1 MTKNLLLGCLIII
14 CLAASLAAQ
23 TAPVPTS
30 NPPKTEGPEVSYQLF
45 VFQPSYRFVSTS
57 GYPGRVGEYDSL
69 QQSVGGDLTLTWLD
83 YTGHTSLK
91 SRSTIISRDDYDV
104 DTQFRLGKY
113 FSFSMNNRSFIRHLD
128 NVPFGTNLDEDATI
142 RTSFIP
148 DGALFGVKRANNTVN
163 GRLKVPKTPLTLIAT
178 GGWQARRGWS
188 QTQFFDMGNQ
198 TNPPILPPDPASC
211 DGSCHSTAR
220 YRQVNYT
227 TRNVGGGVEMKVSHV
242 VLTYIHEFRSFND
255 RLQNPVDYFGT
266 AASIDGESLPP
277 IGPQPGAPPVPDTLQ
292 GFYVH
297 NVLPR
302 HDTQT
307 DMLRA
312 HVPIAQSLTFNGS
325 VNYGRTR
332 NLFTNSPQ
340 NSFNADATLNWSPV
354 KVKKLHTIA
363 DFHQQNTL
371 NEFTPSFFTL
381 FGNPSIHRFW
391 TGVRAEYSLTTMLDV
406 EAHYRRTDVT
416 RSNADLWPQFYSLSS
431 VGLIGSLADAYVP
444 RLVPSTFSNTAGL
457 GVKLH
462 RGETWNLRSG
472 YEWIGTHAPG
482 YLTDPQT
489 SHRVFA
495 GGSFTP
501 NQWVSFTEDFSVLR
515 QSDFQT
521 ATQQPFPRSNRLY
534 LNTSY
539 VTLRPVQDLSLGV
552 GYAYYQNNLKTDLMF
567 GTDPFYLDP
576 LVPFKSISQS
586 YSVSS
591 TYLLRK
597 KLAWNVELA
606 HVASSSSLRPNLSN
620 APICD
625 AGPVPLRCA
634 DSVIFASQFSTVS
647 VPQALASSTLDY
659 RWPGGYDSGLRFQYG
674 NYKDQVHPELNGHL
688 NTYALFFGKTW

>member
-1 MTKNLLLGCLIII
+1 MKKTSNFVLGWLVML
-14 CLAASLAAQ
+14 CLAVSAAAQ
-23 TAPVPTS
+23 AAPAPTS
-30 NPPKTEGPEVSYQLF
+30 NPPKAEGPEVNYQLF
-45 VFQPSYRFVSTS
+45 VFLPSYRFVSTS
-57 GYPGRVGEYDSL
+57 GYPGRVGEYDGL
-69 QQSVGGDLTLTWLD
+69 QQSVGGDLSLTWLD

-91 SRSTIISRDDYDV
+91 SRSNIISRDDYDV
-104 DTQFRLGKY
+104 NTQFHLGKY
-113 FSFSMNNRSFIRHLD
+113 FTFGMTNRSFIRHLD

-148 DGALFGVKRANNTVN
+148 DGALFGVKRTMNTANV
-163 GRLKVPKTPLTLIAT
+163 RLKVPKTPLTVFVK

-188 QTQFFDMGNQ
+188 QMQFFDMGNQ
-198 TNPPILPPDPASC
+198 TNPQILPPAPESC

-227 TRNVGGGVEMKVSHV
+227 TRNVGGGVQMKVCHV
-242 VLTYIHEFRSFND
+242 VLTYEHDYRSFNE
-255 RLQNPVDYFGT
+255 RLQNPVDFFGT
-266 AASIDGESLPP
+266 TASIAGESLPP
-277 IGPQPGAPPVPDTLQ
+277 LGPNTIKVVDDTVQ
-292 GFYVH
+292 GFYLH
-297 NVLPR
+297 NILPR
-302 HDTQT
+302 HDSQIDTVRMHAPLT
-307 DMLRA
+307 
-312 HVPIAQSLTFNGS
+312 QSLTFNGNVS
-325 VNYGRTR
+325 YGRAH
-332 NLFTNSPQ
+332 NLFTNNPQ
-340 NSFNADATLNWSPV
+340 NSFNADATLNWNPL

-371 NEFTPSFFTL
+371 NEFTPFYTL

-391 TGVRAEYSLTTMLDV
+391 TGVRTEYSIASMLDV

-431 VGLIGSLADAYVP
+431 VGLIGSSADAFVP
-444 RLVPSTFSNTAGL
+444 RLVASTFSNTVGF
-457 GVKLH
+457 GVKFH

-482 YLTDPQT
+482 YLIDPQT

-501 NQWVSFTEDFSVLR
+501 NQRVSFTEDFSVLR

-539 VTLRPVQDLSLGV
+539 VTLRPVQDWSLGV
-552 GYAYYQNNLKTDLMF
+552 GYSYYQSNLKTDLMF

-591 TYLLRK
+591 TYLLKK

-625 AGPVPLRCA
+625 AGPVPVPCA
-634 DSVIFASQFSTVS
+634 DSVMFASQFSTVS
-647 VPQALASSTLDY
+647 VPQTLASSTIDY
-659 RWPGGYDSGLRFQYG
+659 KWPGGYDSGLRFQYG
-674 NYKDQVHPELNGHL
+674 SYRDQVHPEVNGHL
-688 NTYALFFGKTW
+688 NTYGVFFGKTW